1 MAKTNDN
8 RPSPYKAKGPP
19 CGENRRLRKLF
30 ATKEI
35 ICKSRPEL
43 MHGAEDAAAIDV
55 LFDQSKLVSRDLRW
69 QTDSQIGYAFE
80 KGYWRMGLRS

>member
-8 RPSPYKAKGPP
+8 RSSPYKAKGPP
-19 CGENRRLRKLF
+19 CGENGRLRKLF

-35 ICKSRPEL
+35 GCKWRPEL
-43 MHGAEDAAAIDV
+43 MYGAEVAAAINI
-55 LFDQSKLVSRDLRW
+55 LFDQSKFVSRDLHW

-80 KGYWRMGLRS
+80 